1 MEKAEAAGARKVVR
15 LAVSIAAHTPLM
27 AVVADEFAT
36 AVDDAPIVDA
46 VVPLVGNVSAEPIS
60 GADDIRAE
68 LKAQLT
74 SSVRWTESM
83 RYLAGQGVTRVVE
96 VGPKEVLIGLMK
108 RIERKV
114 ERVNMGDAA
123 IT

>member
-1 MEKAEAAGARKVVR
+1 
-15 LAVSIAAHTPLM
+15 M

-36 AVDDAPIVDA
+36 AVDAAPIVDA
-46 VVPLVGNVSAEPIS
+46 VIPVVANVSAEPIS
-60 GADDIRAE
+60 HAGDIRAE

-74 SSVRWTESM
+74 SAVRWTESM
-83 RYLAGQGVTRVVE
+83 RYLADQGVTRVVE
-96 VGPKEVLIGLMK
+96 IGPKDVLTGLMK

-114 ERVNMGDAA
+114 ERENLGDTA